1 MLLNEAQT
9 LEDDGRFYEAL
20 ALIDRVLG
28 MDADD
33 RLVAAALTN
42 KARVLAELDR
52 TDQSLAACDEVIE
65 RFADQ
70 PDLVA
75 YARYHRAASAFEH
88 GRTAEALAD
97 VDQILRNDPRDED
110 DLIIADALL
119 LKALVLRGEDG
130 LALYDEVAERY
141 LDDDAITATAL
152 AWKAELLGDL
162 KRWDQG
168 LTVAR
173 NVIARFD
180 GATDSDVRLR
190 VASAHVW
197 VAGYL
202 ARKRQW
208 AGAIEAYG
216 RLLDGFDATES
227 DEMAT
232 LVGWAREQRS
242 ALRVLHALRGPRVG
256 AGVGVAAL
264 LIFTVFRRTGRRRD
278 RERRRS
284 VAVRLR

>member
-97 VDQILRNDPRDED
+97 VDQM
-110 DLIIADALL
+110 L

-162 KRWDQG
+162 RRWDQG

-180 GATDSDVRLR
+180 GATDSDVRIR